1 MARGGRKGDEG
12 GVSFFA
18 FQDIIT
24 AVIGILVLITL
35 ILALEIREKP
45 PEEGNQSVAPSPVEI
60 DLSEENNGTDFKAL
74 IAAQKKI
81 NKEFEH
87 FVLLKI
93 EEIDEQIEDA
103 QLAVVLLQKQIQ
115 EIEAEVDAP
124 LAEKFKQALEELNN
138 QLSFTKNNISELEN
152 EKKGLMDQ
160 MDSNPMAFMD
170 EDEKD
175 AYVERLMTDI
185 EQLKEQIQ
193 NDVRVIPEE
202 TNTRLKPVLVGL
214 SGNELSI
221 GEFNQEQ
228 TTTPFNRNTFVR
240 ELMRGYRRYDPRTH
254 YFVFFFKPSA
264 CRMTVPV
271 PKSGGEGMGQLE
283 LFDTAIGYAESLKFK
298 FGYEPIHEEAAL
310 IFSNKKREGVPQ
322 N

>member
-1 MARGGRKGDEG
+1 MARGGRKGNEG

-35 ILALEIREKP
+35 ILALEIRAKP

-74 IAAQKKI
+74 IAAQKKE

-93 EEIDEQIEDA
+93 EELDEQIEDA
-103 QLAVVLLQKQIQ
+103 RLAVIFMEKQIE

-124 LAEKFKQALEELNN
+124 LAEKFKQALEALNN
-138 QLSFTKNNISELEN
+138 QLSFTKNNISELEK

-160 MDSNPMAFMD
+160 LDSNPMAFMD
-170 EDEKD
+170 EDEKE

-185 EQLKEQIQ
+185 EQLEEQIQ

-202 TNTRLKPVLVGL
+202 TNTRLKPVLVGI

-228 TTTPFNRNTFVR
+228 TTTAFNRNTFVR

-283 LFDTAIGYAESLKFK
+283 LFDTAIGYAENLKFK

-310 IFSNKKREGVPQ
+310 IFSNKKHGGSP
-322 N
+322 